1 VSRFWLT
8 YCDRAVRLRGVV
20 ISDYASLIHAGMRA
34 AIDGTDG
41 GAAIGDRP
49 HYRDEAA
56 RLIRGL
62 ERGIPKRPA
71 AALVRRAVKRKR
83 A

>member
-41 GAAIGDRP
+41 GATFSEGHELDHPTAAQVPSAIGHITATRP
-49 HYRDEAA
+49 P
-56 RLIRGL
+56 G
-62 ERGIPKRPA
+62 
-71 AALVRRAVKRKR
+71 
-83 A
+83 